1 MRYLKVKIFVLI
13 AVLAV
18 FYSCEL
24 ETDKP
29 PINSVDLNK
38 IITIADVYQIYA
50 DSGDNYVFTEDY
62 MLYATVTMD
71 DFYGNIYKE
80 AYVQDST
87 GGINLYRLSSAGLTQ
102 VGQKVRVNLNGAS
115 LVDYSGKMEI
125 VFDGILDASA
135 HIIVQESNVPIVPA
149 EISISDLES
158 NNYECKL
165 VKINNVQF
173 TDSELGQT
181 YADALGN
188 NTENRMLEDCNG
200 NEIAVRT
207 SGYADFASDTVPSGR
222 GSVVGIATTFIEYSG
237 AHTRQLL
244 IRSVDEVLLD
254 STRCE

>member
-1 MRYLKVKIFVLI
+1 MKYLRIKIFGII
-13 AVLAV
+13 AVLSLL
-18 FYSCEL
+18 YSCEL

-29 PINSVDLNK
+29 HINTVDSNK
-38 IITIADVYQIYA
+38 IITISDIYQIYL
-50 DSGDNYVFTEDY
+50 DSGENYIFSDDY

-87 GGINLYRLSSAGLTQ
+87 GGINLYRLSTAGLTRI
-102 VGQKVRVNLNGAS
+102 GQKIRINLNGAS

-125 VFDGILDASA
+125 VFDGILDAST
-135 HIIVQESNVPIVPA
+135 HIIVQEQNVPILPA

-173 TDSELGQT
+173 VDSELGQT

-200 NEIAVRT
+200 NELTVRT
-207 SGYADFASDTVPSGR
+207 SGYADFASDSIPSGR

-237 AHTRQLL
+237 AVTRQLL